1 MRNALLAL
9 PVLASLLS
17 LKPADA
23 CGPYGNFRLRLMR
36 VTTHFA
42 DGGTRAFVI
51 TNQKVSDKQPWVRLA
66 PMTYDYASVVDVEN
80 PEAAIDMTLVGPKG
94 TKIVSSRERVYLSQT
109 FVSQSPSVAF
119 EIRAPKG
126 EFSIA
131 MAGKHSD
138 AEWIELRDERRG
150 KSEDIAWV
158 KTQGLTPLLPE
169 YVSVHKL
176 EGTDFEAVTVLPKT
190 GEILTFV
197 RRGDVV
203 YTQFEG
209 TALGGLSASGE
220 RYVVAAKHGETPRA
234 ILI

>member
-1 MRNALLAL
+1 
-9 PVLASLLS
+9 
-17 LKPADA
+17 
-23 CGPYGNFRLRLMR
+23 MR

-51 TNQKVSDKQPWVRLA
+51 TNQKVAANQPWVRLA
-66 PMTYDYASVVDVEN
+66 PMTYDYASVVDVDN
-80 PEAAIDMTLVGPKG
+80 PDTAIEMTLVGPTG

-109 FVSQSPSVAF
+109 FVSRAPSVAF

-131 MAGKHSD
+131 MAGKHAD
-138 AEWIELRDERRG
+138 AEWIKLGDERRA
-150 KSEDIAWV
+150 KAEDIAWV
-158 KTQGLTPLLPE
+158 TAKGLTPMQPE

-190 GEILTFV
+190 GEIITFV

-220 RYVVAAKHGETPRA
+220 RYVVAEKHGETPRA

>member
-9 PVLASLLS
+9 VVLTSVRVESAE
-17 LKPADA
+17 A
-23 CGPYGNFRLRLMR
+23 CGPYSFAPKLMR

-51 TNQKVSDKQPWVRLA
+51 TNQKVADDQPWVQLA

-80 PEAAIDMTLVGPKG
+80 PETAIDLTLVGPAG
-94 TKIVSSRERVYLSQT
+94 TKLVSSRERVYLSRT
-109 FVSQSPSVAF
+109 FVSRSPSVAF

-126 EFSIA
+126 EFAIA
-131 MAGKHSD
+131 MAGKHTD
-138 AEWIELRDERRG
+138 AEWIKLGDERRA
-150 KSEDIAWV
+150 KAEDIAWV
-158 KTQGLTPLLPE
+158 KAKGLTPMHPE

-176 EGTDFEAVTVLPKT
+176 EGTDFEAVTVLPKV
-190 GEILTFV
+190 GEIITFV

-209 TALGGLSASGE
+209 SALGGLSASGE
-220 RYVVAAKHGETPRA
+220 RYVVAANYGETPRA